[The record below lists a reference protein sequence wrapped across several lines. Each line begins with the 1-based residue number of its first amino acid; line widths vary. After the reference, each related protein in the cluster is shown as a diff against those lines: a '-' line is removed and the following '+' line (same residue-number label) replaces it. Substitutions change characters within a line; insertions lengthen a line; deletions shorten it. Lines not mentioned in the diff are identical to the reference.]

1 MPGATPPR
9 TAGEAL
15 TYTIHR
21 GDALLRLADIPSQS
35 VDCVLTDPPYNSGG
49 RTAQERTSRTAR
61 EKYTTAGSAHQLASF
76 PGENKDQRS
85 YAFWLSQLLAESYR
99 ATRDGGTAL
108 VFTDWRQLGAT
119 ADALQAGG
127 WIWRG
132 ALAWYKPAAR
142 PQKGRFT
149 QHCEFV
155 LWGSKGAMDADAN
168 PVYLPGMFTASQPK
182 GTNRVHITQKP
193 VSVMRE
199 LVKIAKPGGTVLDF
213 CTGSGSTGVA
223 ALLEGRDFVGI
234 EVTDHYAD
242 IAEQRL
248 ADTARQ
254 IADGTADTE
263 PGGEAPTAGT

>member
-1 MPGATPPR
+1 LGETPRPRIAGAP
-9 TAGEAL
+9 L
-15 TYTIHR
+15 SYKIHR
-21 GDALLRLADIPSQS
+21 GDALLRLAEIPSQS
-35 VDCVLTDPPYNSGG
+35 VDCVITDPPYNSGG
-49 RTAQERTSRTAR
+49 RTAKERTARTAR
-61 EKYTTAGSAHQLASF
+61 EKYTTAGSQHTLESF

-85 YAFWLSQLLAESYR
+85 YTYWLSQLLAESYR

-108 VFTDWRQLGAT
+108 VFTDWRQLAAT

-168 PVYLPGMFTASQPK
+168 PVYLPGLYTASQPK
-182 GTNRVHITQKP
+182 GAGRVHITQKP

-213 CTGSGSTGVA
+213 CMGSGSTGVA
-223 ALLEGRDFVGI
+223 SLLEGRNFVGI
-234 EVTDHYAD
+234 EVTDHYAGV
-242 IAEQRL
+242 AEKRL
-248 ADTARQ
+248 AEAARQ
-254 IADGTADTE
+254 VREGTADTE
-263 PGGEAPTAGT
+263 PSP